1 MNMTSQDISLIEQ
14 RKMQIIS
21 MMTQLY
27 DIDLLEKIETLLIGS
42 KKDWWDTISDAEKK
56 AIDIGLDDIKHGR
69 LLSHKQVMKEI
80 NERYQDL

>member
-1 MNMTSQDISLIEQ
+1 MTSQDISLIEQ

-69 LLSHKQVMKEI
+69 LLSHKQVMREI
-80 NERYQDL
+80 NERYQDI